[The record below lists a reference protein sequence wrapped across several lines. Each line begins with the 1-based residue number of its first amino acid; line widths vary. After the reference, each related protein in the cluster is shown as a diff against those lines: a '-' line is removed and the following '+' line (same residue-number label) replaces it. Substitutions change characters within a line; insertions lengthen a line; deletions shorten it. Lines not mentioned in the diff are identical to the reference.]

1 MGLMVRIHERQI
13 KKYSAKRSATTDRIG
28 RITLKTIKLGEC
40 DEEGKVVIMKVSTT
54 TVIGLLAGFVIGIIG
69 LGRAN
74 SVSPDLA
81 NVASKIH
88 QYMLWIVLLSLLVP
102 LADYFVS
109 TSLTTTIIGF
119 VTRQPFRH
127 LAAFFMGLA
136 VGLLALILLAPQIFQ
151 THF

>member
-1 MGLMVRIHERQI
+1 
-13 KKYSAKRSATTDRIG
+13 
-28 RITLKTIKLGEC
+28 
-40 DEEGKVVIMKVSTT
+40 MKVSTA
-54 TVIGLLAGFVIGIIG
+54 TVIGLLAGFVIGIVG

-74 SVSPDLA
+74 SLSPQLV

-109 TSLTTTIIGF
+109 TSLPATIIGF

-127 LAAFFMGLA
+127 VAGFFTGLSA
-136 VGLLALILLAPQIFQ
+136 GLLALILLAPQVL
-151 THF
+151 

>member
-1 MGLMVRIHERQI
+1 
-13 KKYSAKRSATTDRIG
+13 
-28 RITLKTIKLGEC
+28 
-40 DEEGKVVIMKVSTT
+40 MKVSTA
-54 TVIGLLAGFVIGIIG
+54 TVIGLVVGFVIGIIG

-109 TSLTTTIIGF
+109 TSLPATIIGF
-119 VTRQPFRH
+119 VARQPFRH
-127 LAAFFMGLA
+127 IAGFFTGLA
-136 VGLLALILLAPQIFQ
+136 VGLLALIILAPQILQ
-151 THF
+151 SLH

>member
-1 MGLMVRIHERQI
+1 MV
-13 KKYSAKRSATTDRIG
+13 
-28 RITLKTIKLGEC
+28 
-40 DEEGKVVIMKVSTT
+40 MKVSTT
-54 TVIGLLAGFVIGIIG
+54 TVIGLIAGFVIGIIG

-109 TSLTTTIIGF
+109 TSLPATVIGY
-119 VTRQPFRH
+119 VARQPFRH
-127 LAAFFMGLA
+127 LAGFFTGLA
-136 VGLLALILLAPQIFQ
+136 VGLLALILFAPQMFPTLI
-151 THF
+151 